1 MQDFAIFKKG
11 IFWNLKKKNVFSQ
24 KKVFVKFTDPFSPS
38 GGGEGESISLLKT
51 VLDKLH
57 EGIGISGYSGI
68 DL

>member
-11 IFWNLKKKNVFSQ
+11 IFWNLKKYFFT